1 MIVKAITNFFYLYK
15 YMVKTTKSFKLS
27 GHPAK
32 HPALKM
38 GSFKLIGSATNPKLL
53 AYDYWAILLLCSI
66 GAAVMLISI
75 SSSI

>member
-1 MIVKAITNFFYLYK
+1 MI
-15 YMVKTTKSFKLS
+15 KTIKSFKLS

-38 GSFKLIGSATNPKLL
+38 ESFKMVGSATNPKLL

-66 GAAVMLISI
+66 SAVIMLISI
-75 SSSI
+75 GGSI